1 MDRNT
6 IIGLLLIFVIFI
18 GFTIYNQPSK
28 EEKERMQHQQ
38 DSLAFVQQQRADSVA
53 VLRDQR
59 AQRAQQQE
67 QPVEI
72 ETTSGQPVVASE
84 LHDRLGLF
92 ANAGIGDDQQYI
104 IENDVI
110 KIILS
115 NKGGKIVNVEL
126 KDYQTYDS
134 LPLFLFNDN
143 DIKFG
148 YTFFSNNRTINTNN
162 LYFRPFVNGN
172 ELTGNRTLNVS
183 GENALSFSMRLYT
196 NLDEE
201 NINPNS
207 YIEYAYTLYGDKY
220 MMDYKLNLVGMNTV
234 IDQGTNFLDLTWEA
248 DVRRQEKSLDNER
261 AESTIYYKYYQED
274 VDYLSERKDDNE
286 SLKTDVRWLSFK
298 SRFFA
303 ATLIGDEPFMNA
315 EIKAFTDEQSTDEHY
330 LRSMSALIGVPYA
343 SAQNQTFPMRM
354 YFGPTKYRTLKKFDL
369 SLERQ
374 IPLGWSFFLM
384 AWINIYA
391 VIPVFDWLGGYGMNY
406 GIVILLL
413 TIMLKLVLFPI
424 AYKTYKS
431 SAKMRVLKPEIDE
444 ISKKFPKS
452 EDAMKKQQATM
463 GLYKKA
469 GVNPMAG
476 CVPMLLQFPILIAM
490 FRFFPSSI
498 ELRQQSFLWAHDLS
512 SYDSILS
519 LPFDIPFYGDHVSL
533 FTLLMT
539 ISTIMYTK
547 INNDMMGS
555 TSNQMPGMKTMM
567 YIMPVMFLGIF
578 NNYASGLSY
587 YYLLANL
594 ITFGQMYVIRQT
606 INEEKILKQIQL
618 NKKKPTKKKSGF
630 QKRLEDMAKQR
641 GYDAQKGKKK

>member
-6 IIGLLLIFVIFI
+6 VIGLLLIFAIFI
-18 GFTIYNQPSK
+18 GFTIYNQPSD
-28 EEKERMQHQQ
+28 EEKAEMYRNDSIAQAKQFRIDSMAVANGQRTVTQ
-38 DSLAFVQQQRADSVA
+38 DEVA
-53 VLRDQR
+53 
-59 AQRAQQQE
+59 
-67 QPVEI
+67 EI
-72 ETTSGQPVVASE
+72 ETLSGEPIPATE
-84 LHDRLGLF
+84 LHDRLGAF
-92 ANAGIGDDQQYI
+92 ATAGIGEDKEFIVESDLLKLRI
-104 IENDVI
+104 
-110 KIILS
+110 S
-115 NKGGKIVNVEL
+115 NKGGKIINVEL
-126 KDYQTYDS
+126 KDYQSYDS
-134 LPLFLFNDN
+134 LPLVLYNNDDVN
-143 DIKFG
+143 FG
-148 YTFFSNNRTINTNN
+148 YTFFANNRTINTNM
-162 LYFRPFVNGN
+162 LYFRPFYKGM
-172 ELTGNRTLNVS
+172 EWDGNRPLKVS
-183 GENALSFSMRLYT
+183 GSEKLSLSMRLYT
-196 NLDEE
+196 DAGNGTIDE
-201 NINPNS
+201 S
-207 YIEYAYTLYGDKY
+207 KYIEYVYTLQGDNY
-220 MMDYKLNLVGMNTV
+220 MMDYKLNLVGMNQV
-234 IDQGTNFLDLTWEA
+234 IDQGTNFLDLTWETEM
-248 DVRRQEKSLDNER
+248 RRQEKSLDNAR
-261 AESTIYYKYYQED
+261 AESTIYYKYFEED
-274 VDYLSERKDDNE
+274 VDYLTETKDAEE

-303 ATLIGDEPFMNA
+303 STLIGDEPFINA
-315 EIKAFTDEQSTDEHY
+315 DIKAFNDEQNTDEHY

-343 SAQNQTFPMRM
+343 NAPQQTFPMRM
-354 YFGPTKYRTLKKFDL
+354 YFGPTKYRTLKKYK
-369 SLERQ
+369 LELQRQ

-391 VIPVFDWLGGYGMNY
+391 VIPVFDWLGGYGWNY

-444 ISKKFPKS
+444 IGKKFPKS

-498 ELRQQSFLWAHDLS
+498 ELRQQPFLWAHDLS
-512 SYDSILS
+512 SYDSIYS

-539 ISTIMYTK
+539 VSTIMYTK
-547 INNDMMGS
+547 INNDMMGA

-594 ITFGQMYVIRQT
+594 ITFAQMYLIRKT
-606 INEEKILKQIQL
+606 INEDKILKQIQL
-618 NKKKPTKKKSGF
+618 NKTKPVKKKSGF
-630 QKRLEDMAKQR
+630 QKRLEDMAKQK
-641 GYDAQKGKKK
+641 GINAKTGKKK

>member
-1 MDRNT
+1 
-6 IIGLLLIFVIFI
+6 
-18 GFTIYNQPSK
+18 
-28 EEKERMQHQQ
+28 
-38 DSLAFVQQQRADSVA
+38 
-53 VLRDQR
+53 
-59 AQRAQQQE
+59 
-67 QPVEI
+67 
-72 ETTSGQPVVASE
+72 
-84 LHDRLGLF
+84 
-92 ANAGIGDDQQYI
+92 
-104 IENDVI
+104 
-110 KIILS
+110 
-115 NKGGKIVNVEL
+115 
-126 KDYQTYDS
+126 
-134 LPLFLFNDN
+134 
-143 DIKFG
+143 
-148 YTFFSNNRTINTNN
+148 
-162 LYFRPFVNGN
+162 
-172 ELTGNRTLNVS
+172 
-183 GENALSFSMRLYT
+183 
-196 NLDEE
+196 
-201 NINPNS
+201 
-207 YIEYAYTLYGDKY
+207 
-220 MMDYKLNLVGMNTV
+220 
-234 IDQGTNFLDLTWEA
+234 
-248 DVRRQEKSLDNER
+248 
-261 AESTIYYKYYQED
+261 
-274 VDYLSERKDDNE
+274 VDYLSESKDAEE

-303 ATLIGDEPFMNA
+303 ATLIGDEPFLNA
-315 EIKAFTDEQSTDEHY
+315 DIRAFNDEQITDEHY
-330 LRSMSALIGVPYA
+330 LRSMDALIAVPFA
-343 SAQNQTFPMRM
+343 NLQQQTFPMRM
-354 YFGPTKYRTLKKFDL
+354 FYGPTKYRTLKKYDL
-369 SLERQ
+369 ELQRQ

-384 AWINIYA
+384 AWINIYI
-391 VIPVFDWLGGYGMNY
+391 VIPVFDWLGGYGWNY

-413 TIMLKLVLFPI
+413 TIMLKIVLFPI

-444 ISKKFPKS
+444 ISKKFPKT

-463 GLYKKA
+463 ALYKKA

-519 LPFDIPFYGDHVSL
+519 LPFSIPFYGDHVSL

-594 ITFGQMYVIRQT
+594 ITFAQMFVIRRT
-606 INEEKILKQIQL
+606 IDEDKILKQIQL
-618 NKKKPTKKKSGF
+618 NKAKPTKKKSGF

-641 GYDAQKGKKK
+641 GYDPKTGKRK

>member
-6 IIGLLLIFVIFI
+6 VIGLLLIFAIFI
-18 GFTIYNQPSK
+18 GFTIYNQPSD
-28 EEKERMQHQQ
+28 EEKAEMYRNDSIAQAKQFRIDSMAVANGQRTVTQ
-38 DSLAFVQQQRADSVA
+38 DEVA
-53 VLRDQR
+53 
-59 AQRAQQQE
+59 
-67 QPVEI
+67 EI
-72 ETTSGQPVVASE
+72 ETLSGEPIPATE
-84 LHDRLGLF
+84 LHDRLGAF
-92 ANAGIGDDQQYI
+92 ATAGIGEDKEFIVESDLLKLRI
-104 IENDVI
+104 
-110 KIILS
+110 S
-115 NKGGKIVNVEL
+115 NKGGKIINVEL
-126 KDYQTYDS
+126 KDYQSYDS
-134 LPLFLFNDN
+134 LPLVLYNNDDVN
-143 DIKFG
+143 FG
-148 YTFFSNNRTINTNN
+148 YTFFANNRTINTNM
-162 LYFRPFVNGN
+162 LYFRPFYKGM
-172 ELTGNRTLNVS
+172 EWDGNRPLKVS
-183 GENALSFSMRLYT
+183 GSEKLSLSMRLYT
-196 NLDEE
+196 DAGNGTIDE
-201 NINPNS
+201 S
-207 YIEYAYTLYGDKY
+207 KYIEYVYTLQGDNY
-220 MMDYKLNLVGMNTV
+220 MMDYKLNLVGMNQV
-234 IDQGTNFLDLTWEA
+234 IDQGTNFLDLTWETEM
-248 DVRRQEKSLDNER
+248 RRQEKSLDNAR
-261 AESTIYYKYYQED
+261 AESTIYYKYFEED
-274 VDYLSERKDDNE
+274 VDYLTETKDAEE

-303 ATLIGDEPFMNA
+303 STLIGDEPFINA
-315 EIKAFTDEQSTDEHY
+315 DIKAFNDEQNTDEHY

-343 SAQNQTFPMRM
+343 NAPQQTFPMRM
-354 YFGPTKYRTLKKFDL
+354 YFGPTKYRTLKKYK
-369 SLERQ
+369 LELQRQ

-391 VIPVFDWLGGYGMNY
+391 VIPVFDWLGGYGWNY

-444 ISKKFPKS
+444 IGKKFPKS

-519 LPFDIPFYGDHVSL
+519 LPWHIPFYGDHVSL

-539 ISTIMYTK
+539 VSTIMYTK
-547 INNDMMGS
+547 INNDMMGA

-594 ITFGQMYVIRQT
+594 ITFAQMYLIRKT
-606 INEEKILKQIQL
+606 INEDKILKQIQL
-618 NKKKPTKKKSGF
+618 NKTKPVKKKSGF
-630 QKRLEDMAKQR
+630 QKRLEDMAKQ
-641 GYDAQKGKKK
+641 KGINAKTGTKK

>member
-6 IIGLLLIFVIFI
+6 VIGLLLIFAIFI
-18 GFTIYNQPSK
+18 GFTIYNQPSD
-28 EEKERMQHQQ
+28 EEKAEMYRNDSIAQAKQFRIDSMAVANGQRTVTQ
-38 DSLAFVQQQRADSVA
+38 DEVA
-53 VLRDQR
+53 
-59 AQRAQQQE
+59 
-67 QPVEI
+67 EI
-72 ETTSGQPVVASE
+72 ETLSGEPIPATE
-84 LHDRLGLF
+84 LHDRLGAF
-92 ANAGIGDDQQYI
+92 ATAGIGEDKEFIVESDLLKLRI
-104 IENDVI
+104 
-110 KIILS
+110 S
-115 NKGGKIVNVEL
+115 NKGGKIINVEL
-126 KDYQTYDS
+126 KDYQSYDS
-134 LPLFLFNDN
+134 LPLILYNNDDVN
-143 DIKFG
+143 FG
-148 YTFFSNNRTINTNN
+148 YTFFANNRTINTNI
-162 LYFRPFVNGN
+162 LYFRPFYKGM
-172 ELTGNRTLNVS
+172 EWDGNRPLKVS
-183 GENALSFSMRLYT
+183 GSEKLSLSMRLYT
-196 NLDEE
+196 DAGDGAIDE
-201 NINPNS
+201 S
-207 YIEYAYTLYGDKY
+207 KYIEYVYTLYGDNY
-220 MMDYKLNLVGMNTV
+220 MMDYKLNLVGMNQV
-234 IDQGTNFLDLTWEA
+234 IDQGTNFLDLTWETEM
-248 DVRRQEKSLDNER
+248 RRQEKSLKNAR
-261 AESTIYYKYYQED
+261 AESTIYYKYFEED
-274 VDYLSERKDDNE
+274 VDYLTETKDAEE

-303 ATLIGDEPFMNA
+303 STLIGDEPFINA
-315 EIKAFTDEQSTDEHY
+315 DIKAFTDEQNTDEHY

-343 SAQNQTFPMRM
+343 NAPQQTFPMRM
-354 YFGPTKYRTLKKFDL
+354 YYGPTKYRTLKKYK
-369 SLERQ
+369 LELQRQ

-391 VIPVFDWLGGYGMNY
+391 VIPVFDWLGGYGWNY

-444 ISKKFPKS
+444 IGKKFPKS

-539 ISTIMYTK
+539 VSTIMYTK
-547 INNDMMGS
+547 INNDMMGA

-594 ITFGQMYVIRQT
+594 ITFAQMYLIRKT
-606 INEEKILKQIQL
+606 INEDKILKQIQL
-618 NKKKPTKKKSGF
+618 NKTKPVKKKSGF
-630 QKRLEDMAKQR
+630 QKRLEDMAKQK
-641 GYDAQKGKKK
+641 GYDAKTGKKK